1 VKDAKSVCGQNAGCR
16 NFVAVR
22 GIITPACFL
31 FLLWY
36 NEATMAKQL
45 TATVRF
51 HAKGG
56 QATAAP
62 PVGTALG
69 KYGLNLGQFVQ
80 QFNERTKGD
89 LGMRIP
95 VVVKVYT
102 DRTFELEAKTPHSV
116 DLLKQAAGIVSGS
129 GNVPK
134 VKVGQVTAKQLD
146 DIAAKKM
153 KDINARTVE
162 AARNILAGTA
172 RSMGLDVVK

>member
-1 VKDAKSVCGQNAGCR
+1 
-16 NFVAVR
+16 
-22 GIITPACFL
+22 
-31 FLLWY
+31 
-36 NEATMAKQL
+36 MAKQL

-80 QFNERTKGD
+80 QFNERTKPD

-95 VVVKVYT
+95 VVVKVYS
-102 DRTFELEAKTPHSV
+102 DRTFELETKSPHSC

-129 GNVPK
+129 GNVPR
-134 VKVGQVTAKQLD
+134 VKVGQITEKQLED
-146 DIAAKKM
+146 VAAKKM
-153 KDINARTVE
+153 KDLNARTID
-162 AARNILAGTA
+162 AAKNVLKGTA
-172 RSMGLDVVK
+172 RSMGIDVVS